1 MMPPRDIGTLVVLAM
16 VLEDDEIGME
26 SASVIVGR
34 PAVHVVAARRTESM
48 AGSRLFCG
56 DAPGVEKIF
65 DDGLRAVDL
74 WTAGPGDG
82 VRALARFSEMR
93 ADLRGEKGS
102 QESL

>member
-1 MMPPRDIGTLVVLAM
+1 MPPRDIDPVVLVM
-16 VLEDDEIGME
+16 ELDDDEVEME
-26 SASVIVGR
+26 SASVMVGR

-48 AGSRLFCG
+48 AGSRLFWG
-56 DAPGVEKIF
+56 DAAGVEKIF
-65 DDGLRAVDL
+65 DDGLWETDL